1 MNATTYI
8 AAFLAAATGS
18 EIARQI
24 QQASPWWH
32 LTLGTSFNTLFFI
45 GLGCFMVVLKNKK
58 KDHADLLYLFLYS
71 FGLTSLV
78 IVGIPEYFGYKWPSN
93 GLQACVGWVLGMTS
107 QNWGGYLLEW
117 GKEKFQKALGK
128 GSATDE

>member
-1 MNATTYI
+1 MNATAYI
-8 AAFLAAATGS
+8 AFFMTAAAS
-18 EIARQI
+18 AEIAKQI
-24 QQASPWWH
+24 QQGSPWWH

-58 KDHADLLYLFLYS
+58 KDHAELLYLFLYS

-78 IVGIPEYFGYKWPSN
+78 IVGIPEYFGWPWPSG

-107 QNWGGYLLEW
+107 QNWGGYLIEW
-117 GKEKFQKALGK
+117 GKAKFQGAVGK
-128 GSATDE
+128 GNKDNE